1 MREIKFK
8 VWDKEN
14 KKFITSVQGKA
25 HIGIDLNGNV
35 YNLQDGSGG
44 KERYE
49 LIEFTG
55 LKDKNG
61 KEIYEGDIIQ
71 CDHEKIGVIE
81 YDDYYEG
88 GGRFWPTWKDGDCCD
103 ICLDKK
109 RWYYFE
115 IIGNIYEDSELI
127 SHS

>member
-14 KKFITSVQGKA
+14 KKFITSRQGRA

-55 LKDKNG
+55 LKDKSG
-61 KEIYEGDIIQ
+61 KEIYGGDI
-71 CDHEKIGVIE
+71 CNTRHYTNNFYYIGIVE
-81 YDDYYEG
+81 YSEPCGQWLICQKSPYELDL
-88 GGRFWPTWKDGDCCD
+88 RFEEMKE
-103 ICLDKK
+103 I
-109 RWYYFE
+109 E
-115 IIGNIYEDSELI
+115 IIGNIYENPELI

>member
-14 KKFITSVQGKA
+14 KKFITSIQGKT
-25 HIGIDLNGNV
+25 HINIDLNGNV

-61 KEIYEGDIIQ
+61 KDIYEGDI
-71 CDHEKIGVIE
+71 CNTRHHTNNFYYIGIIE
-81 YDDYYEG
+81 YSGPNGQWFIHQKFPYE
-88 GGRFWPTWKDGDCCD
+88 FDLCFEEIKE
-103 ICLDKK
+103 I
-109 RWYYFE
+109 E
-115 IIGNIYEDSELI
+115 IIGNIYENPELI